1 MTPNERIKLLR
12 KSLNLTT
19 EKFGEALGVTRAAI
33 SNIENGN
40 RNVTEQMFK
49 SICREFNIR
58 EEWLRDGIEP
68 REKDE
73 SRNEELSKFFE
84 DVLKDEDDS
93 YRKRF
98 IEALA
103 KLDVSDWEVVERFLG
118 SVLERNNKKDDQ
130 N

>member
-1 MTPNERIKLLR
+1 MTANERIKVLR
-12 KSLNLTT
+12 KTLKLSG
-19 EKFGEALGVTRAAI
+19 EKFGETLGVKKNAI
-33 SNIENGN
+33 SQIENGIN
-40 RNVTEQMFK
+40 NLSPQMFK
-49 SICREFNIR
+49 AICREFNVN
-58 EEWLRDGIEP
+58 EEWLRDGNGDMF
-68 REKDE
+68 KQL
-73 SRNEELSKFFE
+73 SRSEELSKFFE

-103 KLDVSDWEVVERFLG
+103 KLDVSDWEVVERFLE

>member
-1 MTPNERIKLLR
+1 MTINERIKFLR
-12 KSLNLTT
+12 KSLNLTI

-40 RNVTEQMFK
+40 RNVTDQMFK
-49 SICREFNIR
+49 SICREFNVR

-68 REKDE
+68 MKNEQSRDEK
-73 SRNEELSKFFE
+73 LATFLA

-93 YRKRF
+93 FRKRF

-103 KLDVSDWEVVERFLG
+103 KLDVSDWEVVERFLE

>member
-1 MTPNERIKLLR
+1 
-12 KSLNLTT
+12 
-19 EKFGEALGVTRAAI
+19 
-33 SNIENGN
+33 
-40 RNVTEQMFK
+40 MFK
-49 SICREFNIR
+49 AICREFNVN
-58 EEWLRDGIEP
+58 EEWLRDGNGDMF
-68 REKDE
+68 KQL
-73 SRNEELSKFFE
+73 SRSEELSKFFE

-103 KLDVSDWEVVERFLG
+103 KLDVSDWEVIERFLE